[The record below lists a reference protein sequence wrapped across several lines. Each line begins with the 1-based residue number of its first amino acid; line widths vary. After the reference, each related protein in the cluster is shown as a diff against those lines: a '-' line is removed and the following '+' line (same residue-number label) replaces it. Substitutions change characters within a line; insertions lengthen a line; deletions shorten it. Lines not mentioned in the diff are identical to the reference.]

1 MKKNY
6 EKPQMLEYLN
16 CEDILTTSGETDR
29 DNNQLDTIDFSQ
41 FQ

>member
-6 EKPQMLEYLN
+6 EKPQMLEYPIDV
-16 CEDILTTSGETDR
+16 DILTTSAVDK
-29 DNNQLDTIDFSQ
+29 DNNQQDTIDFSQ